1 MVSHFVKLITIAT
14 GLALVVGTST
24 LDAQRGAGQGR
35 QGGPPP
41 TPQSVAPI
49 DLTGTWV
56 SIVTEDWQWRMVTPQ
71 KGDVSSI
78 PVNAEARKIAQSWDL
93 QKDVADGQQCRAFGV
108 GGLIRI
114 PGRIRI
120 SWQDATTL
128 KLEFDAGT
136 QTRLMRFTRTPP
148 GPRDWQGHSLA
159 EWTDI
164 AGGRATEVNRV
175 GEVENIGS
183 NFRNGTLKAMTTN
196 MLPGYLRKNG
206 VPYSENMVLTEY
218 FDRHDERDGSQWLTV
233 TSIVEDP
240 RYLNTPF
247 VTSTSFKK
255 EPDSSKFRPT
265 GCVVDPPNS

>member
-1 MVSHFVKLITIAT
+1 MLLRYITIMI
-14 GLALVVGTST
+14 LVLVAGTST
-24 LDAQRGAGQGR
+24 LYAQRGAGQGR

-41 TPQSVAPI
+41 TPQANAPI

-56 SIVTEDWQWRMVTPQ
+56 SVVTEDWQWRMVTPQ
-71 KGDVSSI
+71 KGDVASI
-78 PVNAEARKIAQSWDL
+78 PVNAEGRKIAMAWDL
-93 QKDVADGQQCRAFGV
+93 QKDVAASQQCRAFGV

-120 SWQDATTL
+120 SWQDGNTL

-136 QTRLMRFTRTPP
+136 QTRLMRFDRTQQP
-148 GPRDWQGHSLA
+148 GARDWQGHSVA

-164 AGGRATEVNRV
+164 AGGRAQEVNRV
-175 GEVENIGS
+175 GEVENIG
-183 NFRNGTLKAMTTN
+183 NNVRNGTLKAMTTN

-206 VPYSENMVLTEY
+206 VPYSESMVLTEY
-218 FDRHDERDGSQWLTV
+218 FDRHNERDGSQWLTV

-255 EPDSSKFRPT
+255 EPDASKFRPT
-265 GCVVDPPNS
+265 GCVVDPPGA

>member
-1 MVSHFVKLITIAT
+1 MVSRFMKLMTVVVGI
-14 GLALVVGTST
+14 ALVFGVS

-41 TPQSVAPI
+41 TPQSAEPI

-78 PVNAEARKIAQSWDL
+78 PVNAEARKMAQAWDL
-93 QKDVADGQQCRAFGV
+93 QKDVADGVQCRAYGV
-108 GGLIRI
+108 GGLMRV

-120 SWQDATTL
+120 SWQDANTL

-136 QTRLMRFTRTPP
+136 QTRLMRFDRTQQP
-148 GPRDWQGHSLA
+148 GPRDWQGHSRA

-175 GEVENIGS
+175 GEVENIG
-183 NFRNGTLKAMTTN
+183 NNIRNGTLKAITTN

-233 TSIVEDP
+233 TSIVDDP

-255 EPDSSKFRPT
+255 EADGSKFRPT